1 MVYGFCALG
10 LIMFSGSS
18 ASAQRYAY
26 AIVSL
31 AIALGLVLERYPR
44 WAYATMVFFSIIL
57 VNFAIRFSQHLW
69 VA

>member
-1 MVYGFCALG
+1 
-10 LIMFSGSS
+10 
-18 ASAQRYAY
+18 
-26 AIVSL
+26 VSL